1 MSQER
6 THRKQ
11 DDKYFD
17 NLKKMSEEFNLSDKG
32 KTTITAPDGGLITF
46 GFEIFK
52 GEDVREFIRLLKEEM
67 IKMKLNIVNKKIDKL
82 AGDKLTK

>member
-17 NLKKMSEEFNLSDKG
+17 NLKKMSEEFNLSDKREL
-32 KTTITAPDGGLITF
+32 KKYGLSYIYP
-46 GFEIFK
+46 
-52 GEDVREFIRLLKEEM
+52 EDAVREFIRLLKEELM
-67 IKMKLNIVNKKIDKL
+67 NSCSNKIDGIIIHMKIDKL
-82 AGDKLTK
+82 AGEKLI